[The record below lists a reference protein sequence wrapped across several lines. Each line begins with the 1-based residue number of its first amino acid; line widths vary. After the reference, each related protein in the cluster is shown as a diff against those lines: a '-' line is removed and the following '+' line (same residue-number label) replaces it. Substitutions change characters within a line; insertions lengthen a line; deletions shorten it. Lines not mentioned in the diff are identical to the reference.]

1 MKAIPSA
8 LRRSTPLVRARPD
21 SSSSQRRCFLGVS
34 DQHSPQQQADAAV
47 TPGASAFVS
56 SSSQVS
62 SSRKPLGIHYGSIRK
77 SWRGYMDKLAS
88 FPKLQTVALEAAS
101 FFTKPEELEF
111 NLPRNFLDKYKLGDK
126 LGEGAF
132 GEVFCV
138 LPMQQETSRGSELQ
152 LDLAVKIV
160 PKSRVVSRKDY
171 AALKQEGRMMV
182 LLGGTLNVVHFFG
195 AYEDDENVYLV
206 MERCVGGDAS
216 ARLSGEKELD
226 LTANP
231 KQEEQAKMYM
241 RDILH
246 VVWQCHLLRILHR
259 DLKLENFL
267 FADTKEDSPL
277 KLTDFGGAAFLEE
290 GEFLHEVHGTPLYTA
305 PEVLKHKYAYPSDLW
320 SCGVILYRLLSGRF
334 PFESGPLLD
343 ERILHEEID
352 LESPPWTGI
361 SDEAKDLVRQ
371 LLERDVSKRLTAEQA
386 LKHSWLRPSAPLS
399 PGALTTASA
408 AAKEATKG
416 ISGPALNGTLV
427 QRLQLYRSL
436 NSLQHAV
443 LNEVARLLPLATK
456 QDMVVLFSE
465 VSRDGSKSVGLEE
478 FAAYVTSGGYRL
490 TRGEAIGFLR
500 NLDLDGDGLL
510 SLDEFCAALLDWPQ
524 LQTQQPDVFAEC
536 ANQVFDMV
544 DQDKDG
550 LLTLEDIAELT
561 PFQQSGKPSHSFRD
575 DLDRCFQYTD
585 RSGRGSIDKEDFKH
599 MLHIAAGA
607 YGHFPR
613 RLRL

>member
-1 MKAIPSA
+1 
-8 LRRSTPLVRARPD
+8 
-21 SSSSQRRCFLGVS
+21 
-34 DQHSPQQQADAAV
+34 
-47 TPGASAFVS
+47 
-56 SSSQVS
+56 
-62 SSRKPLGIHYGSIRK
+62 
-77 SWRGYMDKLAS
+77 MDKLAS

-231 KQEEQAKMYM
+231 KQEEQAK
-241 RDILH
+241 IS
-246 VVWQCHLLRILHR
+246 RI
-259 DLKLENFL
+259 FL

-371 LLERDVSKRLTAEQA
+371 LLERDVTKRLTAEQA
-386 LKHSWLRPSAPLS
+386 LKHSWLRPSAPLASAERDTS
-399 PGALTTASA
+399 PEAAALQVAQQSATCCTERGGSA
-408 AAKEATKG
+408 AATGNKAG
-416 ISGPALNGTLV
+416 YGGAV
-427 QRLQLYRSL
+427 Q
-436 NSLQHAV
+436 
-443 LNEVARLLPLATK
+443 
-456 QDMVVLFSE
+456 
-465 VSRDGSKSVGLEE
+465 
-478 FAAYVTSGGYRL
+478 
-490 TRGEAIGFLR
+490 
-500 NLDLDGDGLL
+500 
-510 SLDEFCAALLDWPQ
+510 
-524 LQTQQPDVFAEC
+524 
-536 ANQVFDMV
+536 
-544 DQDKDG
+544 
-550 LLTLEDIAELT
+550 
-561 PFQQSGKPSHSFRD
+561 
-575 DLDRCFQYTD
+575 
-585 RSGRGSIDKEDFKH
+585 
-599 MLHIAAGA
+599 
-607 YGHFPR
+607 
-613 RLRL
+613 

>member
-1 MKAIPSA
+1 
-8 LRRSTPLVRARPD
+8 
-21 SSSSQRRCFLGVS
+21 
-34 DQHSPQQQADAAV
+34 
-47 TPGASAFVS
+47 
-56 SSSQVS
+56 
-62 SSRKPLGIHYGSIRK
+62 
-77 SWRGYMDKLAS
+77 MDKLAP
-88 FPKLQTVALEAAS
+88 FPKLQSVALEAAS

-111 NLPRNFLDKYKLGDK
+111 NLPRNFHAKYKLGDK

-132 GEVFCV
+132 GEVYCA
-138 LPMQQETSRGSELQ
+138 LPTQQETRGSELQ

-195 AYEDDENVYLV
+195 AYEDDTSVYLV

-226 LTANP
+226 LIANP
-231 KQEEQAKMYM
+231 KQEERAKMYM

-267 FADTKEDSPL
+267 FADVNDDSPL
-277 KLTDFGGAAFLEE
+277 KLTDFGGAAFLDEA
-290 GEFLHEVHGTPLYTA
+290 EFLHEVHGTPLYTA

-334 PFESGPLLD
+334 PFEFGALLD

-386 LKHSWLRPSAPLS
+386 LKHPWLAPSAPLS

-416 ISGPALNGTLV
+416 IAGPVLNGTLV

-443 LNEVARLLPLATK
+443 LNEVTRLLPLGLK
-456 QDMVVLFSE
+456 QDVLVLFSE
-465 VSRDGSKSVGLEE
+465 VSRDGSENVGLEE
-478 FAAYVTSGGYRL
+478 FAAYVAAGGYRL
-490 TRGEAIGFLR
+490 TKGEAKGFLR
-500 NLDLDGDGLL
+500 NLDLDGDGML
-510 SLDEFCAALLDWPQ
+510 SRDEFCAALIDWPQ
-524 LQTQQPDVFAEC
+524 LHSQHHDEFAEC
-536 ANQVFDMV
+536 ANQVFDTV

-550 LLTLEDIAELT
+550 LLTLDDIAELT
-561 PFQQSGKPSHSFRD
+561 PFKLSGKYSHSFRN

-585 RSGRGSIDKEDFKH
+585 RSGRGSIDHHDFRN
-599 MLHIAAGA
+599 MLRIPAGA

-613 RLRL
+613 RLHL

>member
-8 LRRSTPLVRARPD
+8 LRRSTRARPD
-21 SSSSQRRCFLGVS
+21 VTGSNRRHLLSVP
-34 DQHSPQQQADAAV
+34 DQHPPQQQADAAV
-47 TPGASAFVS
+47 TPGASAFVNNHS
-56 SSSQVS
+56 LVS
-62 SSRKPLGIHYGSIRK
+62 ASRKPLGLNYGSVRK
-77 SWRGYMDKLAS
+77 NWRGYMDKLAA
-88 FPKLQTVALEAAS
+88 FPKLQQVALEAAS

-111 NLPRNFLDKYKLGDK
+111 NLPRNFCAKYTLGEK

-132 GEVFCV
+132 GEVYCA
-138 LPMQQETSRGSELQ
+138 LPTQKETRGSELQ
-152 LDLAVKIV
+152 LDLAVKVV
-160 PKSRVVSRKDY
+160 PKARVVSRKDY

-195 AYEDDENVYLV
+195 AYEDDANVYLV

-216 ARLSGEKELD
+216 VRLSGEEELD
-226 LTANP
+226 LVANP
-231 KQEEQAKMYM
+231 KQEERAKMYM

-267 FADTKEDSPL
+267 FADTKDDSPL
-277 KLTDFGGAAFLEE
+277 KLTDFGGAAFLDD
-290 GEFLHEVHGTPLYTA
+290 GEFLHDVHGTPLYTA
-305 PEVLKHKYAYPSDLW
+305 PEVLEHKYAFPSDLW

-334 PFESGPLLD
+334 PFESGALLD
-343 ERILHEEID
+343 ERIQHEEVD

-386 LKHSWLRPSAPLS
+386 LKHSWLAPSAPLS
-399 PGALTTASA
+399 PSASTTASA

-416 ISGPALNGTLV
+416 IAGPALSGTLV

-443 LNEVARLLPLATK
+443 LNEVTRLLPLELK
-456 QDMVVLFSE
+456 QDVMVLFSE
-465 VSRDGSKSVGLEE
+465 VSRDGSENVGLEE
-478 FAAYVTSGGYRL
+478 FAAYVAAGGYRL
-490 TRGEAIGFLR
+490 TKGEAKGFLR

-510 SLDEFCAALLDWPQ
+510 SLDEFCAALIDWPQ
-524 LQTQQPDVFAEC
+524 LQSQHHDEFAKCAAEVF
-536 ANQVFDMV
+536 NMV
-544 DQDKDG
+544 DQGQDG
-550 LLTLEDIAELT
+550 LLKLEDVAELT
-561 PFQQSGKPSHSFRD
+561 PFKESGKHLDSFRN

-585 RSGRGSIDKEDFKH
+585 RSGRGSIDREDFQN
-599 MLHIAAGA
+599 MLRLPAGA
-607 YGHFPR
+607 YAAFPR